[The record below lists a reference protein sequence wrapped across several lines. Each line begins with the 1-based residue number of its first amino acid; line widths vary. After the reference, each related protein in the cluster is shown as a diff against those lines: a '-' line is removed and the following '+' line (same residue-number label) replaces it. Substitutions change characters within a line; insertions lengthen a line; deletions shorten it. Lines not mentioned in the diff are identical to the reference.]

1 MAIFHFSAQVI
12 SRANGDNAVAA
23 AAYRAGLR
31 FTCART
37 GLVFNHTRKTEVA
50 YRAILAPQDAAAWVF
65 DRLALWNKAEAI
77 ESRKNS
83 QLAREVEISLPI
95 ELTHAQHV
103 ALLHEYVQEQFV
115 SQGMVAD
122 IALHAKTGNPH
133 AHILLT
139 LRDVQPEGFGAKRR
153 DWNNPALVQKWREAW
168 AKSSNAAL
176 EQAGHAERIDHR
188 SHKARGIDLPAT
200 VHQGRRTHAN
210 ADRWDARAEF
220 NAWVQTQVELA
231 KVRAQ
236 VERVQSQIVDL
247 TSTLAQALAER
258 NAQSAVRESG
268 CPTVSPTPRVWT
280 PSSDVPARDF
290 SIAGLLARRSSAG
303 PASRIP
309 PRHRSPPQPE
319 VSHDSDGFTQGDKP
333 C

>member
-1 MAIFHFSAQVI
+1 MAIFHFAAQVI
-12 SRANGDNAVAA
+12 TRSDGGNAVAA
-23 AAYRAGLR
+23 AAYRAGMR
-31 FTCART
+31 FSCART
-37 GLVFNHTRKTEVA
+37 GLVFNSTRKREVA
-50 YRAILAPQDAAAWVF
+50 YRAILAPQGAAAWVF
-65 DRLALWNKAEAI
+65 DRQQLWNQVEAI
-77 ESRKNS
+77 ETRANS
-83 QLAREVEISLPI
+83 QLAREVEVALPI
-95 ELTHAQHV
+95 ELTHAQHI
-103 ALLHEYVQEQFV
+103 ALLHGYVNEHFV
-115 SQGMVAD
+115 SLGMVAD

-139 LRDVQPEGFGAKRR
+139 LRDVQAEGFGAKRR
-153 DWNNPALVQKWREAW
+153 DWNNPALVQQWREAW
-168 AKSSNAAL
+168 AKSCNAAL

-188 SHKARGIDLPAT
+188 SHKARGMDLPAT
-200 VHQGRRTHAN
+200 VHQGRRTPAN

-258 NAQSAVRESG
+258 NAQSAARESDR
-268 CPTVSPTPRVWT
+268 PTVSPTPRIWT

-290 SIAGLLARRSSAG
+290 SIAGLLARRSFAG
-303 PASRIP
+303 SASRIP
-309 PRHRSPPQPE
+309 PYHRSTPQSE